1 MDITETTIP
10 DVTQDN
16 IIQSKKILIDSII
29 KNVYPLFDEV
39 YSEKLDIVRVLK
51 AQIKSK
57 KNELKV
63 QKESIEHLIVEYKRK
78 QKTTKLLDRLDRLVD
93 SGLTYDGTLKHETI
107 ILLKIVDK
115 LPSEKLDQQLS
126 KTIQMIQKRFSRE

>member
-16 IIQSKKILIDSII
+16 IIQSKKILVDSII

-39 YSEKLDIVRVLK
+39 YSEKLDIVRALK
-51 AQIKSK
+51 AKIKSK
-57 KNELKV
+57 KNDLKH
-63 QKESIEHLIVEYKRK
+63 QKESIEHLMVEYKRK

-107 ILLKIVDK
+107 ILLKIIDK
-115 LPSEKLDQQLS
+115 LPSEKLDHQLS
-126 KTIQMIQKRFSRE
+126 KTIQMINKRFSR